1 MPNLTDRIPWFG
13 GISLGTEINGNLPNI
28 SGYVSFHTGVGTTT
42 YGTVFGT
49 HGVFSPSS
57 QTTNYSL
64 ASGNPDSNAY
74 GAFTFDAS
82 SSSAVYSNAATLVYP
97 AGVKMYLLINYR

>member
-1 MPNLTDRIPWFG
+1 M
-13 GISLGTEINGNLPNI
+13 GTEINGNLPNI
-28 SGYVSFHTGVGTTT
+28 SGYVSFHTGVGTTYGTIFGT
-42 YGTVFGT
+42 YGA
-49 HGVFSPSS
+49 FSPSS

-82 SSSAVYSNAATLVYP
+82 SSSAVYGRFSSEKVIPNAIE
-97 AGVKMYLLINYR
+97 MYYMIKY